1 MSKKAYIC
9 LTFFERQSMKLRVGN
24 SIIGFWHK
32 SIVFVIERLKD
43 RFDREKDQI
52 ASVDLF

>member
-9 LTFFERQSMKLRVGN
+9 LQFFGRQSMKLRVGN

-32 SIVFVIERLKD
+32 SIVFVMERLKD
-43 RFDREKDQI
+43 RFDCEKDQI

>member
-1 MSKKAYIC
+1 
-9 LTFFERQSMKLRVGN
+9 MKLRVGN
-24 SIIGFWHK
+24 SIISFWHK
-32 SIVFVIERLKD
+32 SIVFVIESLKD